1 MIRHTLKMLLV
12 ALLASF
18 ALSSEAEA
26 AAKKPVHP
34 RPKHSSRVTS
44 GSTATTA
51 AKKPSKTKKRT
62 ASSAKK
68 PAPRPPA
75 KRKPS
80 TKPR

>member
-34 RPKHSSRVTS
+34 RAKHSSRVTS
-44 GSTATTA
+44 GSTGTTTV
-51 AKKPSKTKKRT
+51 KKPSEKKKRA

-68 PAPRPPA
+68 PAARTA
-75 KRKPS
+75 TKRKPS